1 MNEHEKLVIYYWNFI
16 KKFRMCGCRPLI
28 IKIGLLLTIIL
39 IIAVNIME
47 VIIYGVNSTV
57 EEHQVAKNINI
68 VACFIALLG
77 LSFGVYGTVMNIIF
91 IIRVLM
97 FIMIIFCLYKIVMW
111 IVCKNLSPDLAADV
125 INVWF
130 QLNTCLSIIG
140 SIMTV
145 IFCMYLHEQTREF
158 RLGY

>member
-1 MNEHEKLVIYYWNFI
+1 
-16 KKFRMCGCRPLI
+16 MCGCRPFI
-28 IKIGLLLTIIL
+28 IKIGLLLTIIP

-57 EEHQVAKNINI
+57 AEHQIAKNINI

-77 LSFGVYGTVMNIIF
+77 LSFGVYGTVMDIIF

-97 FIMIIFCLYKIVMW
+97 CVMIIFCLYKIVMW

-125 INVWF
+125 ITVWF
-130 QLNTCLSIIG
+130 QLNTGLSIIG

-145 IFCMYLHEQTREF
+145 IFCMYLHEQTRQF